1 MPETSVTREH
11 RCDRCGKGFTS
22 MMRLQ
27 HHLAA
32 DHAIKTSRDIRT
44 TRDISHSV
52 GRAQKASA
60 ADKI

>member
-22 MMRLQ
+22 MMQLQ

-32 DHAIKTSRDIRT
+32 EHAIKTLKDIRT
-44 TRDISHSV
+44 ARDIASST
-52 GRAQKASA
+52 GRALRASPRR
-60 ADKI
+60 